1 MSLKLSWATFEQAKF
16 AVEHWHYSAAMPA
29 GKLVKVGVWE
39 NEVFIGVV
47 LFGRGANNHLLMPYG
62 LDVTEGCELVR
73 VALKAHEAPVTKI
86 VSIALKML
94 KKNNPGLKLVV
105 SFADSRQ
112 DHIGTIYQA
121 GNWIYAGAVKSTPE
135 FYYQGRW
142 MHQRNMHSIF
152 GTIKGNTL
160 PTRDGGYRL
169 RYLYPLDDRVK
180 QDLLKIKRAYPKD
193 LAFAK
198 TKTA

>member
-1 MSLKLSWATFEQAKF
+1 MNLKLSWCTFEQAKY
-16 AVEHWHYSAAMPA
+16 AVEHWHYSHAMPA

-39 NEVFIGVV
+39 NNKFIGVV
-47 LFGRGANNHLLMPYG
+47 IFGRGANNHLLMPYG

-73 VALKAHEAPVTKI
+73 VALKEHAAPVTKI
-86 VSIALKML
+86 ISIAIRML
-94 KKNNPGLKLVV
+94 NKANPGLKLIV

-112 DHIGTIYQA
+112 NHTGKIYQA

-169 RYLYPLDDRVK
+169 RYLYALDEGVK
-180 QDLLKIKRAYPKD
+180 KKIEKLKQPYPKD
-193 LAFAK
+193 LMF
-198 TKTA
+198 TKVETA